1 MIVYKIVGGD
11 LAMVKDSS
19 NARFEFRRILDTNEG
34 IAALQGYE
42 PTLPWG
48 VYKFTQA
55 IAHKFVMGVFKQY
68 MNHLASYEKDKQDSV
83 NKIFTNL
90 AMTTGV
96 MFGACVGT
104 RIYNKVLAKK

>member
-1 MIVYKIVGGD
+1 
-11 LAMVKDSS
+11 MVKDSG

-34 IAALQGYE
+34 IAALQEYE
-42 PTLPWG
+42 STLPWG

-90 AMTTGV
+90 AMTLSLIHISEP
-96 MFGACVGT
+96 T
-104 RIYNKVLAKK
+104 RLHKVSRMPSSA

>member
-1 MIVYKIVGGD
+1 
-11 LAMVKDSS
+11 
-19 NARFEFRRILDTNEG
+19 
-34 IAALQGYE
+34 
-42 PTLPWG
+42 
-48 VYKFTQA
+48 
-55 IAHKFVMGVFKQY
+55 

-96 MFGACVGT
+96 MIGACVGT